1 MALKMCDSY
10 GFATSATEAVF
21 SYNIIQQDHRHY
33 NFAAAKAGATAAAAA
48 DLLMHRKLEPRP
60 VSVSVYSEAVYD
72 AHSEGKDDA
81 HESGDC

>member
-33 NFAAAKAGATAAAAA
+33 TAAA